1 MGNSKASINGR
12 IEIENGFAYILIDT
26 ELSVE
31 MVEGLFAE
39 CEKDGDIL
47 DYKGNECWIELGK
60 SSSDAQV
67 SKFKKRVSKTFN
79 RLGFKISWSDEAE

>member
-79 RLGFKISWSDEAE
+79 RLGFKITWSDETD

>member
-67 SKFKKRVSKTFN
+67 SKFKKHVSKTFN
-79 RLGFKISWSDEAE
+79 RLGFKITWSDETD